1 MKMSY
6 TSDVTDNTILL
17 EVIQSVIQSLSV
29 RPARCADRR
38 SLDKDLEAALVNSAY
53 CVLQTTQQ
61 CTGERLQRDL
71 DPIIHMYI
79 CVQRHTYGRQ
89 QDIHRVAPAS

>member
-6 TSDVTDNTILL
+6 TSEVTDNTILL
-17 EVIQSVIQSLSV
+17 EVLQPVVQSLSV

-61 CTGERLQRDL
+61 CIGERLQRDL
-71 DPIIHMYI
+71 DPIIH
-79 CVQRHTYGRQ
+79 
-89 QDIHRVAPAS
+89 